1 MNAHELVPKDDVSN
15 KERNHQESEHEEAA
29 KAVGATYG
37 NLYERYHQA
46 LLTRRHTDHE
56 PSCGSALVDVTA
68 VHKDQL
74 SWAEDIEYRPIEL
87 LSFYPPTTKQVSKK
101 AIVNL
106 RYDGKLLL
114 DVRGKPLRDFPSLP
128 LVISSMVKAFRVEA
142 WMRSDRRMRIA
153 DITARMPVEVAM
165 DPAGHQNLRPVY
177 DQGIVR
183 KRTKKSRNSAGLITW
198 NNMGKTKISRI
209 SGMNSVRR

>member
-1 MNAHELVPKDDVSN
+1 M
-15 KERNHQESEHEEAA
+15 
-29 KAVGATYG
+29 
-37 NLYERYHQA
+37 
-46 LLTRRHTDHE
+46 
-56 PSCGSALVDVTA
+56 DVTA